1 MGQDPLDIPSFGQI
15 DKNSFIKDLIDLGL
29 VFEGK
34 KDWLSNEPTY
44 DYPFVVK
51 ADTFN
56 FSIDFNQ
63 DIYGFGKLTSF
74 ELSFYEKNSKELK
87 NMVYEAY
94 SNWYGTPDTIEQYN
108 VELNRKTSSFLWK
121 NQRLNIQYK
130 TESLGENNLVHQIF
144 YKSSNF
150 ESYNKFLKD
159 SIESNISIE
168 ELVIVNNPRPRWRK
182 RGDGIYEFMYDINPA
197 RGQPCDYRII
207 SAIRFKLVI
216 EDEFKEPLYLSDNQ
230 TITLDFPLKPGKD
243 CSLAGKDDAFF
254 EYDIR
259 NGKTFNLLYNKNSPE
274 SFLIEKTRKYSI
286 NNEIVPLVWIQSVA
300 FTDGSVLNR

>member
-1 MGQDPLDIPSFGQI
+1 MGQDPLDIPSFGQV
-15 DKNSFIKDLIDLGL
+15 DKNSFIKELIDLGL

-63 DIYGFGKLTSF
+63 DIYGFGKQTSF
-74 ELSFYEKNSKELK
+74 ELSFYENNSKELK

-94 SNWYGTPDTIEQYN
+94 SSWYGTPDTIEQYN
-108 VELNRKTSSFLWK
+108 AELNRKTSSFLWK

-130 TESLGENNLVHQIF
+130 TESVGENNLVHQIF

-150 ESYNKFLKD
+150 EPYNKFLKD
-159 SIESNISIE
+159 SIESNINIE

-243 CSLAGKDDAFF
+243 CSMAGKDDVFF

-259 NGKTFNLLYNKNSPE
+259 NGKTFNVLYNKNSLE
-274 SFLIEKTRKYSI
+274 SFLLEKARKYSL
-286 NNEIVPLVWIQSVA
+286 NNDIVPSVWIQSVA